1 MQEKFTPLTNT
12 HFTHLFIFLIINPK
26 YTQNFSKKFY
36 ILPTHTATHTL
47 KTPKWSALRNLHK
60 FTRFVFLKIK
70 IIFVQNTHTMTKNP
84 HKIRIKDIAEMA
96 GVSAGTVDRVLHGRG
111 KVSPSALKA
120 VEKVLE
126 KVNYNPN
133 IYLSAISI
141 RKSIKIAFVTP
152 HTKGSQFWE
161 QIHDGFTKAITEYNM
176 VDLTTEFFTYDQYD
190 LYDCRTTYAKVLASN
205 ADAVVIG
212 PTFKDETIRLTQAL
226 DENGTPYAYVDS
238 MVEGTNPMAFYSAK
252 QNSCGYLIAKLM
264 HQTTPPDSE
273 YALFQAMR
281 VGDESANNTI
291 QRKIGFMDFFHKHR
305 LGDKIHRLNFSP
317 LDSAYNDKAL
327 AAFFAAHPNVKGAA
341 VLSSRGS
348 IIAESLQRIG
358 INNINLTCL
367 DLTENNIAAMMDGR
381 LDFLVGQRPK
391 LQGFLAVETLLKNL
405 ICGGRP
411 EVENYMPLDIITR
424 ENIDFYKEYF
434 VQNATGG
441 GGF

>member
-1 MQEKFTPLTNT
+1 
-12 HFTHLFIFLIINPK
+12 
-26 YTQNFSKKFY
+26 
-36 ILPTHTATHTL
+36 
-47 KTPKWSALRNLHK
+47 
-60 FTRFVFLKIK
+60 
-70 IIFVQNTHTMTKNP
+70 MTKS
-84 HKIRIKDIAEMA
+84 HQKIRIKDIAEMA

-111 KVSPSALKA
+111 KVSPAALKA
-120 VEKVLE
+120 VEQVLD

-141 RKSIKIAFVTP
+141 RKHIKIAFVTP
-152 HTKGSQFWE
+152 HIKGSQFWE
-161 QIHDGFTKAITEYNM
+161 QIHNGFTKAINEYNM
-176 VDLTTEFFTYDQYD
+176 VDLTTEVFTYDQYD
-190 LYDCRTTYAKVLASN
+190 LYDCRTTYSKVLASKP
-205 ADAVVIG
+205 DAVVIG

-226 DENGTPYAYVDS
+226 DESGTPYAYVDS

-252 QNSCGYLIAKLM
+252 QDSCGYLIAKLI
-264 HQTTPPDSE
+264 HQTTPADGE

-305 LGDKIHRLNFSP
+305 LGDKVHRLNFSP
-317 LDSAYNDKAL
+317 LDGGYNDKAL

-348 IIAESLQRIG
+348 IIAESLKRIG
-358 INNINLTCL
+358 INNVNLTCL
-367 DLTENNIAAMMDGR
+367 DLTADNIAAMMDGR
-381 LDFLVGQRPK
+381 LDFLVGQRPN

-424 ENIDFYKEYF
+424 ENIDFYKEYY
-434 VQNATGG
+434 VQNSTGG
-441 GGF
+441 GVEINTQVEK